1 MNQSEVERFERSLAR
16 ADVDRMKRIVE
27 RINSDR
33 LDQGLKDVDPEWLEF
48 EMGRSIR
55 RLAAMIVRIPLI
67 TDFSATSVQEMRLV
81 GSVDSDKFHLPSCR
95 WAKKISPEKQIWF
108 SSVQDAK
115 TQGYVPCGVCKP
127 T

>member
-1 MNQSEVERFERSLAR
+1 MDQSAIERFERSLTR
-16 ADVDRMKRIVE
+16 VDMDKME
-27 RINSDR
+27 RILERIDPDR
-33 LDQGLKDVDPEWLEF
+33 LDQGLKDEDPVRMEF
-48 EMGRSIR
+48 EMEHSMR

-67 TDFSATSVQEMRLV
+67 TDFSATSPLEMCLV
-81 GSVDSDKFHLPSCR
+81 GSIDSNKCHLPFCR

-115 TQGYVPCGVCKP
+115 SKGYVPCGVCKP